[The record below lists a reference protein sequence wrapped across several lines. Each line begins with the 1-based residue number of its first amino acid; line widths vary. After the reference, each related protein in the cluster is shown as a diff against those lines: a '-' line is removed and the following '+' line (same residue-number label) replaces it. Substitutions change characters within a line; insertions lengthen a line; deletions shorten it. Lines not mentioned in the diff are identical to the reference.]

1 MRTATPPTSEVRS
14 NAGTG
19 VSLAFFFRQASAVFW
34 KDFKT
39 ELRTRE
45 RLSAMC
51 FFAFL
56 VLLVF
61 NFVFTPDS
69 ETIRNAAPGIFW
81 VAVTFSGFMVLT
93 RSFISERENDCLTG
107 LLLSPADRGAIYLGK
122 MLANLCAMLLLEA
135 LILPLMAVF
144 LNIDVWQHLPR
155 LVPGLLL
162 GTLGFAAVGTLF
174 AAMSLK
180 TRLQEALLPMLTL
193 PVLVPALLAAVE
205 SFRGA
210 LAGDSLSEISAWT
223 NIGAAFALL
232 FVAACVLLFDYV
244 VEE

>member
-1 MRTATPPTSEVRS
+1 MAI
-14 NAGTG
+14 
-19 VSLAFFFRQASAVFW
+19 FFHQACAVFW
-34 KDFKT
+34 KDIKT
-39 ELRTRE
+39 EVRTKE

-61 NFVFTPDS
+61 NFAFTPDS

-81 VAVTFSGFMVLT
+81 IAVTFSGFMGLT
-93 RSFISERENDCLTG
+93 RSFISERDNDCLTG

-122 MLANLCAMLLLEA
+122 MAANLGAMLLLEA
-135 LILPLMAVF
+135 MLLPLMVVF
-144 LNIDVWQHLPR
+144 LNIAVWQHLPR
-155 LVPGLLL
+155 LIPPLLL

-205 SFRGA
+205 SFRA
-210 LAGDSLSEISAWT
+210 VLAGDSLSD
-223 NIGAAFALL
+223 IGAWIKISGAFALL

-244 VEE
+244 IEE

>member
-1 MRTATPPTSEVRS
+1 MA
-14 NAGTG
+14 
-19 VSLAFFFRQASAVFW
+19 LFFSQISAVFW
-34 KDFKT
+34 KDIKT
-39 ELRTRE
+39 EVRTKE

-61 NFVFTPDS
+61 NFAFTPGS

-81 VAVTFSGFMVLT
+81 IAVTFSGFMGLT
-93 RSFISERENDCLTG
+93 RSFVSERDNDCLTG
-107 LLLSPADRGAIYLGK
+107 LLLSPADSGAIYLGK
-122 MLANLCAMLLLEA
+122 MLANLCAMLLVEA
-135 LILPLMAVF
+135 LILPLMVVF
-144 LNIDVWQHLPR
+144 LNIAVWQHLPR
-155 LVPGLLL
+155 LLPGLLL

-193 PVLVPALLAAVE
+193 PVLVPALLAAVQ
-205 SFRGA
+205 SFRA
-210 LAGDSLSEISAWT
+210 VLAGDSLSDISAWI
-223 NIGAAFALL
+223 NIGGAFALL

-244 VEE
+244 IEE

>member
-1 MRTATPPTSEVRS
+1 MAIFFHQACAVLWKDIKTEVR
-14 NAGTG
+14 T
-19 VSLAFFFRQASAVFW
+19 
-34 KDFKT
+34 K
-39 ELRTRE
+39 E

-61 NFVFTPDS
+61 NFAFTPDS

-81 VAVTFSGFMVLT
+81 IAVTFSGFMGLT
-93 RSFISERENDCLTG
+93 RSFISERDNDCLTG

-122 MLANLCAMLLLEA
+122 MAANLGAMLLLEA
-135 LILPLMAVF
+135 MLLPLMVVF
-144 LNIDVWQHLPR
+144 LNIAVWQHLPR
-155 LVPGLLL
+155 LIPPLLL

-205 SFRGA
+205 SFRA
-210 LAGDSLSEISAWT
+210 VLAGDSLSD
-223 NIGAAFALL
+223 IGAWIKISGAFALL

-244 VEE
+244 IEE

>member
-1 MRTATPPTSEVRS
+1 MA
-14 NAGTG
+14 
-19 VSLAFFFRQASAVFW
+19 LFFRQVSAVFW
-34 KDFKT
+34 KDIKT
-39 ELRTRE
+39 EVRTKE

-51 FFAFL
+51 FFSFL

-61 NFVFTPDS
+61 NFAFTPNS

-81 VAVTFSGFMVLT
+81 IAVTFSGFMGLT
-93 RSFISERENDCLTG
+93 RSFITERDNDCLTG

-122 MLANLCAMLLLEA
+122 MLANLFAMLLLEA
-135 LILPLMAVF
+135 LILPLMVVF
-144 LNIDVWQHLPR
+144 LNIAVWQHLPR
-155 LVPGLLL
+155 LLPGLLL

-180 TRLQEALLPMLTL
+180 TRLREALLPMLTL

-205 SFRGA
+205 SFRA
-210 LAGDSLSEISAWT
+210 VLAGDSLSDISGWI
-223 NIGAAFALL
+223 NIGGAFALL

-244 VEE
+244 IEE

>member
-1 MRTATPPTSEVRS
+1 LV
-14 NAGTG
+14 
-19 VSLAFFFRQASAVFW
+19 LFFQQVSAVFW

-39 ELRTRE
+39 EVRTKE

-61 NFVFTPDS
+61 NFAFTPGS
-69 ETIRNAAPGIFW
+69 ETIRNAAPGVFW
-81 VAVTFSGFMVLT
+81 IAVTFSGFMGLT
-93 RSFISERENDCLTG
+93 RSFVSERDNDCLTG
-107 LLLSPADRGAIYLGK
+107 LLLSPADSGAIYLGK
-122 MLANLCAMLLLEA
+122 MLANLCAMLLVEA
-135 LILPLMAVF
+135 LILPLMVVF
-144 LNIDVWQHLPR
+144 LNIAVWQHLPR
-155 LVPGLLL
+155 LLPGLLL

-205 SFRGA
+205 SFRA
-210 LAGDSLSEISAWT
+210 VLAGDSLSDISAWI
-223 NIGAAFALL
+223 NIGGAFALL

-244 VEE
+244 IEE